1 MMDAPARD
9 FEVARN
15 HMVDGQIRPNKVTD
29 ERILLAMRS
38 LPREAFLPRHLSA
51 QAYIDDDVPLGRG
64 RVLME
69 PMVIAR
75 LLQLLAPRPG
85 EAALVVGAATGYGAA
100 VLAACG
106 PAVTALEEDER
117 LLAIARVALPA
128 YAPAVRLVEGKLA
141 EGWTGGGPWDLVL
154 IEGAVASVPEVI
166 VRQMKPT
173 GRLVTVLAE
182 GGRVGRAIL
191 GEPTAAGLGHIAA
204 FDCTT
209 QVLPSLQPTPG
220 FVF

>member
-1 MMDAPARD
+1 
-9 FEVARN
+9 
-15 HMVDGQIRPNKVTD
+15 MVDGQIRPNKVTD
-29 ERILLAMRS
+29 ERILSAMRT
-38 LPREAFLPRHLSA
+38 LPREAFLPRQLSA

-75 LLQLLAPRPG
+75 LLQLLAARPG
-85 EAALVVGAATGYGAA
+85 EAALVVGAGTGYGAA

-128 YAPAVRLVEGKLA
+128 YAPAVRLVEGRLA
-141 EGWTGGGPWDLVL
+141 DGWTSGGPWDLVL
-154 IEGAVASVPEVI
+154 VQGAVIRVPEAI

-173 GRLVTVLAE
+173 GRLVTVLAVP
-182 GGRVGRAIL
+182 GRVSHAIV

-204 FDCTT
+204 FDCAT
-209 QVLPSLQPTPG
+209 QVLPPLQPAAG